1 MNLCRTCRS
10 STIVTLITGTQ
21 IVHCS
26 DLNARM
32 PSDVEACNS
41 YSNKSDVT
49 LRAMENTAWI
59 LETSKGR
66 KIGFVPAQ
74 EWSRSHPHE
83 DVTPGVLAPPG
94 QHY

>member
-26 DLNARM
+26 DLNSRM

-41 YSNKSDVT
+41 YCNKSDIT
-49 LRAMENTAWI
+49 LRAMEQTAWI
-59 LETSKGR
+59 LETSKNR
-66 KIGFVPAQ
+66 KVGFVPAQ

-83 DVTPGVLAPPG
+83 DVVPAAPSLPG
-94 QHY
+94 QRY